1 MMRVLPSS
9 ICGVRHRQTAE
20 GLVCSAMAADV
31 CTAVSAEIR
40 GVAEAAAIDLGI
52 IDQRGFVAA
61 VIAINGQGFFD
72 SLY

>member
-1 MMRVLPSS
+1 MSCHFPFPE
-9 ICGVRHRQTAE
+9 CGIGQTAE

-31 CTAVSAEIR
+31 CTTVSAEIR

-61 VIAINGQGFFD
+61 VIAINGQGFFA

>member
-1 MMRVLPSS
+1 MCCHLPFAERGICKAPERFIRSS
-9 ICGVRHRQTAE
+9 
-20 GLVCSAMAADV
+20 MAADV

-61 VIAINGQGFFD
+61 VIAINGQGFFA